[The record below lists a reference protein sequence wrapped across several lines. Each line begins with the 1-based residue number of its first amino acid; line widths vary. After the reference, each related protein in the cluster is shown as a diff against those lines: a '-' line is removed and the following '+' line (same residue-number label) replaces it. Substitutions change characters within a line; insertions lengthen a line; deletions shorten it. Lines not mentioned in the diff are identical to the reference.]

1 MYNYF
6 VASRYENGNVHQ
18 SAYVFAKSPKEALG
32 LFIKKKELP
41 DTSGFGY
48 KSNNRTTTFRDPY
61 SWYTVTNASPSRKE
75 LADTLYQL
83 TKTYL
88 DGTCYESSNP
98 YSKPHVKEALEILK
112 QYSGA
117 TNYLDAT
124 EKMEAIGHVYKYKQP

>member
-6 VASRYENGNVHQ
+6 VASRYENGNIHQ
-18 SAYVFAKSPKEALG
+18 SAYVFAKSPKEALES
-32 LFIKKKELP
+32 FIKLKGLP
-41 DTSGFGY
+41 IAPRIGY
-48 KSNNRTTTFRDPY
+48 KSGKNTTTFKDPY
-61 SWYTVTNASPSRKE
+61 SWYTVTNVSPSRKE
-75 LADTLYQL
+75 LADALYQL

-98 YSKPHVKEALEILK
+98 YGKPHVREALEILK